1 MLYRHSEVFR
11 SLMVLADL
19 ALVAFAWV
27 ASYMLR
33 FHAGVPAPAG
43 IPPLEIYL
51 LPLAVIVP
59 LWFWLYRSNGLND
72 PRRTASL
79 LAEAG
84 LILRANALGVVCLIG
99 IAFFWRNYSY
109 SRGVLL
115 IFPVVSA
122 TTAILLRAVV
132 RLGLRALRRRGLNLR
147 SVLIAGTGRVAEETI
162 DRIRAHPEAG
172 LRIVGAIADTG
183 SSFQK
188 AVRGVPIVGEYGNLK
203 EVVERYRVNQVVL
216 AVDRVET
223 SALEKLLRD
232 LDDEM
237 VSVKLVPDLLHV
249 VTLRSSVE
257 ELDGLPIINLRESP
271 LEGWAAVQKR
281 AFDLLAATAALI
293 VLSPLLLV
301 IGTAIRLT
309 AGRPILYV
317 QERSGLDGHVFRM
330 AKFRTME
337 RNAEQETGPIWAL
350 AQDPRRTRLGSR
362 LRRLSLDELP
372 QLWNVIRGDMSL
384 VGPRPERPMFVEEF
398 RREIPG
404 YMLRHQV
411 KAGITG
417 WAQVH
422 GWRGNTSLHERVEH
436 DIYYIQ
442 NWSLAL
448 DLRILIMTLV
458 HVVVD
463 RGGGE

>member
-19 ALVAFAWV
+19 SLVAFAWL
-27 ASYMLR
+27 AAYMLR
-33 FHAGVPAPAG
+33 FHAGIPAPAG
-43 IPPLEIYL
+43 IPPFEVYL

-79 LAEAG
+79 LAEVG

-132 RLGLRALRRRGLNLR
+132 RLGLRGLRRRGFNLR
-147 SVLIAGTGRVAEETI
+147 SVLIAGTGRVAEETV

-172 LRIVGAIADTG
+172 LRIVGALAD
-183 SSFQK
+183 SASPFQK
-188 AVRGVPIVGEYGNLK
+188 AVRGVPIVGEYRNLK
-203 EVVERYRVNQVVL
+203 EVVEEYRVNQVIL

-223 SALEKLLRD
+223 AALEKLLAD
-232 LDDEM
+232 LDDET

-249 VTLRSSVE
+249 VTLNSSVD

-281 AFDLLAATAALI
+281 AFDLLAATSALV

-309 AGRPILYV
+309 AGRPIFYV
-317 QERSGLDGHVFRM
+317 QERKGLDGRLFRM

-337 RNAEQETGPIWAL
+337 RNAEQETGPIWAK
-350 AQDPRRTRLGSR
+350 AHDPRRTRLGSR

-404 YMLRHQV
+404 YMLRHKV

-417 WAQVH
+417 WAQIH
-422 GWRGNTSLHERVEH
+422 GWRGNTSLRERIEH

-442 NWSLAL
+442 NWSLEL
-448 DLRILIMTLV
+448 DLR
-458 HVVVD
+458 
-463 RGGGE
+463 

>member
-1 MLYRHSEVFR
+1 MLYH
-11 SLMVLADL
+11 
-19 ALVAFAWV
+19 
-27 ASYMLR
+27 
-33 FHAGVPAPAG
+33 H
-43 IPPLEIYL
+43 
-51 LPLAVIVP
+51 
-59 LWFWLYRSNGLND
+59 
-72 PRRTASL
+72 
-79 LAEAG
+79 
-84 LILRANALGVVCLIG
+84 
-99 IAFFWRNYSY
+99 
-109 SRGVLL
+109 
-115 IFPVVSA
+115 
-122 TTAILLRAVV
+122 ILL
-132 RLGLRALRRRGLNLR
+132 
-147 SVLIAGTGRVAEETI
+147 E
-162 DRIRAHPEAG
+162 
-172 LRIVGAIADTG
+172 
-183 SSFQK
+183 
-188 AVRGVPIVGEYGNLK
+188 K
-203 EVVERYRVNQVVL
+203 EVVEKHRVNQVVL

-223 SALEKLLRD
+223 AALEKLLRD

-281 AFDLLAATAALI
+281 AFDLLAATAALV

-309 AGRPILYV
+309 AGRPIFYV
-317 QERSGLDGHVFRM
+317 QERSGLDGHVFSM

-337 RNAEQETGPIWAL
+337 HNAEQETGPIWAHV
-350 AQDPRRTRLGSR
+350 QDPRRTRLGAR

-442 NWSLAL
+442 NWSMAL
-448 DLRILIMTLV
+448 DVRILIMTLV